1 MTTEISII
9 GIFALLL
16 IGCVLGFIVGWEI
29 ANKVW
34 ERTISDMLS
43 PGWAKRLREKFR
55 ERGKK
60 MAKIGLFMSTKNI

>member
-16 IGCVLGFIVGWEI
+16 IGYVLAFIVGWEI

-43 PGWAKRLREKFR
+43 PG
-55 ERGKK
+55 
-60 MAKIGLFMSTKNI
+60 

>member
-16 IGCVLGFIVGWEI
+16 IGYVLCFIVGWEI

-34 ERTISDMLS
+34 ERTNSDMLS
-43 PGWAKRLREKFR
+43 PGRAKKIE
-55 ERGKK
+55 GKIQGK
-60 MAKIGLFMSTKNI
+60 GEENG

>member
-16 IGCVLGFIVGWEI
+16 IGCVLGFIIGWEI

-43 PGWAKRLREKFR
+43 PGWAKKIE
-55 ERGKK
+55 GKIHGK
-60 MAKIGLFMSTKNI
+60 GEENG

>member
-29 ANKVW
+29 ASRVW
-34 ERTISDMLS
+34 NRMISEVLS
-43 PGWAKRLREKFR
+43 PGWAKKIE
-55 ERGKK
+55 GKIHGK
-60 MAKIGLFMSTKNI
+60 GEENG